1 MAALIALPL
10 TAGLAL
16 PSAAGAAPLPPQ
28 TAVQTLIQQLTVFV
42 DELEA
47 SPFAKTRIG
56 QALIQG
62 VDATIAFL
70 DKFEPASSGGA
81 GGGSGG
87 TGSGGDSGSGGTG
100 SGSGSGSGSGNGSG
114 TGSGSGSGAGTG

>member
-1 MAALIALPL
+1 MMVAALIALPL

-70 DKFEPASSGGA
+70 DKFEPTVTGIGA
-81 GGGSGG
+81 GGGSAG
-87 TGSGGDSGSGGTG
+87 TGGDSGSGGTG
-100 SGSGSGSGSGNGSG
+100 SGSGSGSGSG